1 MPASNSQYSDQLSEA
16 ELAERAEKRLM
27 KIPYKHLG
35 PAGRILVDNP
45 RAATPEQRREQF
57 REVEGGGSREVTNI
71 QLPLISRVPDS
82 G

>member
-27 KIPYKHLG
+27 KIPYEHLG

-45 RAATPEQRREQF
+45 RASTPEQRREQF
-57 REVEGGGSREVTNI
+57 REVEGGGSREATNI